1 MASPTLT
8 PAEIAARAE
17 ELYEQRIRSLVEAD
31 HHGDC
36 VVIEVESGDY
46 EVDPDHLTA
55 AKRLLARRPRHVA
68 ALCRAHAAHPD
79 GTLFSIR
86 VGHPTAYRL
95 GSRRRLVPRG
105 GGVVQPV
112 QASS

>member
-31 HHGDC
+31 HHGDF

-55 AKRLLARRPRHVA
+55 AKRLLARRPHGSRF
-68 ALCRAHAAHPD
+68 
-79 GTLFSIR
+79 GIR
-86 VGHPTAYRL
+86 IGYPTAYRL
-95 GSRRRLVPRG
+95 GSRLDVTG
-105 GGVVQPV
+105 GGRVAVEPLG
-112 QASS
+112 

>member
-31 HHGDC
+31 HHGDF

-46 EVDPDHLTA
+46 EVDS
-55 AKRLLARRPRHVA
+55 RHVA

-86 VGHPTAYRL
+86 VGHPTAYRI
-95 GSRRRLVPRG
+95 GSRLEVTG
-105 GGVVQPV
+105 GGRVAVEPLG
-112 QASS
+112 